1 MSIGENIK
9 KHRLT
14 LGLTQDKLGE
24 MLGVTGKAVSTWEK
38 GIKIPRMPIITRLAD
53 LFEISK
59 SRLIDDESDLKR
71 EPIVHIPLVGRVAA
85 GEGCFAE
92 DNYDDYEPVPADILT
107 PDEKYIFLN
116 VKGDSMSPKIEEG
129 DRLLVQ
135 LQPSVDSGSFAVVV
149 IDDED
154 GVVKK
159 VCYTADRIELISEN
173 PYYPPRVFVG
183 PEVTRVRVVGLVKYV
198 FRRL

>member
-59 SRLIDDESDLKR
+59 SRLIDDESDLKH
-71 EPIVHIPLVGRVAA
+71 ESIVHIPLVGRIAA
-85 GEGCFAE
+85 GEGCFSE
-92 DNYDDYEPVPADILT
+92 DNYDGYEPVPADILT

-173 PYYPPRVFVG
+173 PYYPPRVFEG

-198 FRRL
+198 FRKL

>member
-9 KHRLT
+9 KHRLS

-38 GIKIPRMPIITRLAD
+38 GVKIPRMPIITQLAD
-53 LFEISK
+53 LFDVPK
-59 SRLIDDESDLKR
+59 SRLIDDDSDKKR
-71 EPIVHIPLVGRVAA
+71 EPIVHVPLVGRVAA
-85 GEGCFAE
+85 GEGCLAE
-92 DNYDDYEPVPADILT
+92 DNYDGYEPVPTDILT
-107 PDEKYIFLN
+107 PGEKYIFLN

-135 LQPSVDSGSFAVVV
+135 LQSSVDSGSFAVVV

-159 VCYTADRIELISEN
+159 ICYSSDRIELVSEN
-173 PYYPPRVFVG
+173 PYYPPRVFSG
-183 PEVTRVRVVGLVKYV
+183 ADVTRVRIVGLVKYV
-198 FRRL
+198 FRKL

>member
-38 GIKIPRMPIITRLAD
+38 GTKIPRMPIIKRLSE
-53 LFEISK
+53 LFEIPK
-59 SRLIDDESDLKR
+59 SQLIDDDGDKKLD
-71 EPIVHIPLVGRVAA
+71 PIVHVPLVGRVAA

-92 DNYDDYEPVPADILT
+92 DNYDGYEPVPADILT

-129 DRLLVQ
+129 DHLLVQ

-173 PYYPPRVFVG
+173 PYYPPRIFEG
-183 PEVTRVRVVGLVKYV
+183 ADVTRVRVVGLVKYIY
-198 FRRL
+198 RKL

>member
-24 MLGVTGKAVSTWEK
+24 LLGVTGKAVSTWEK
-38 GIKIPRMPIITRLAD
+38 GIKIPRMPIITRLAA
-53 LFEISK
+53 LFEVPK
-59 SRLIDDESDLKR
+59 SLLIDDESDKKR
-71 EPIVHIPLVGRVAA
+71 DPIVHIPLVGRVAA
-85 GEGCFAE
+85 GEGCLAE
-92 DNYDDYEPVPADILT
+92 DDYDGYEPVPADILT

-159 VCYTADRIELISEN
+159 VCYTADRIKLISEN
-173 PYYPPRVFVG
+173 PYYPPRVFSG
-183 PEVTRVRVVGLVKYV
+183 PDVTRVRVVGLVKYV
-198 FRRL
+198 FRKL

>member
-9 KHRLT
+9 KHRLA
-14 LGLTQDKLGE
+14 LGFTQDKLGE
-24 MLGVTGKAVSTWEK
+24 LLGVTGKAVSTWEK
-38 GIKIPRMPIITRLAD
+38 GIKIPRMPIITRIAT
-53 LFEISK
+53 LFEIPK
-59 SRLIDDESDLKR
+59 SQLIDDDSDKKHNTV
-71 EPIVHIPLVGRVAA
+71 VHIPLVGRVAA
-85 GEGCFAE
+85 GQGCLAE
-92 DNYDDYEPVPADILT
+92 DDYDGYEAVPADILT

-173 PYYPPRVFVG
+173 PYYPPRIFEG
-183 PEVTRVRVVGLVKYV
+183 PDVTRVRVVGMVKYV
-198 FRRL
+198 FRKL

>member
-59 SRLIDDESDLKR
+59 SRLIDDESDLKH
-71 EPIVHIPLVGRVAA
+71 ESIVYIPLVGRVAA

-92 DNYDDYEPVPADILT
+92 DNYDGYEPVPADILT

-159 VCYTADRIELISEN
+159 VCYTANRIELISEN